1 MTAFSL
7 RLPDNLM
14 KEVDAKA
21 KILHVPR
28 SEYVRLAINRMNRE
42 VAAEE
47 RRERLRS
54 VSERVRDE
62 SMRIGA
68 EFDAVEY
75 GHGKSKTK

>member
-7 RLPDNLM
+7 RLPENLM
-14 KEVDAKA
+14 KEVDARA
-21 KILHVPR
+21 KVMHLPR
-28 SEYVRLAINRMNRE
+28 SEYVRLAISRMNRE

-47 RRERLRS
+47 RRKRLQS

-62 SMRIGA
+62 SMRMCA

-75 GHGKSKTK
+75 GRGKAG

>member
-7 RLPDNLM
+7 RLPENLM

-28 SEYVRLAINRMNRE
+28 SEYVRLAISRMNRE

-47 RRERLRS
+47 RRKRMQS

-62 SMRIGA
+62 SMRICA
-68 EFDAVEY
+68 EFDAVEF
-75 GHGKSKTK
+75 GRGKAR